1 MLLVSRCLSAAGVRF
16 SVIRFPPGDWASLT
30 VGLPGHR
37 PDPDGVTTFHT
48 HETRPGWVPPVPRGR
63 RCSPDRSALSGRRLP
78 LHSGQSLHPAT
89 ASHLAGPSDHEAS
102 TEVHAIHPSGLP
114 PRLWPPDGTGALG
127 LRPRASHPAVTG
139 DARQGRGQA
148 IEHKPRT
155 TPSTSADPP
164 IHIVHSKRATSRRR
178 CRMRLA
184 GCPLMTRSGQRKES
198 SVCCWLPIRSA
209 LGRLRSLNVSVAS
222 TSGPS
227 MQSQACTLRA

>member
-178 CRMRLA
+178 CNTSVLTCSQTSSGGELRPRFS
-184 GCPLMTRSGQRKES
+184 RSS
-198 SVCCWLPIRSA
+198 SR
-209 LGRLRSLNVSVAS
+209 R
-222 TSGPS
+222 TGPGEPTNS
-227 MQSQACTLRA
+227 PAA